1 MATIKIVTVID
12 APIEICFDLA
22 RDIDFH
28 VRSMAETGERAVAG
42 SFGSANRSRGKPA
55 TLASCNDLPPGL
67 QRSTGRNTSGTR

>member
-42 SFGSANRSRGKPA
+42 RTTGLIRFGESVTWKAHHLGVVQRFTSRITALDRPK
-55 TLASCNDLPPGL
+55 
-67 QRSTGRNTSGTR
+67 